1 VNSFFPESVKYVKY
15 RKTADTGG
23 TAMRKIGILGL
34 IGVLAL
40 FLAGCGGG
48 SSGPDIFVSDI
59 LSLDGADDGD
69 IGRDVAGVYSVF
81 TSADPPNTVIVSDN
95 PADNRRG
102 FVSFSITSIPSGAA
116 IRSATIFLPIFRAT
130 PEIGSLSVSLFVD
143 MVSFPSLDTLVTQG
157 SLDAIYNGTV
167 LLQGPTLSVFP
178 GEANTDKS
186 FDARDAFLEARRL
199 GFSTL
204 QIRLEAAFGDV
215 EIDDLL
221 LVDGTGTPLLR
232 VEYF

>member
-1 VNSFFPESVKYVKY
+1 MY

-34 IGVLAL
+34 VGIFAL
-40 FLAGCGGG
+40 VLAGCGGG
-48 SSGPDIFVSDI
+48 SSGPDLVVRDI
-59 LSLDGADDGD
+59 LSMGGANDGD
-69 IGRDVAGVYSVF
+69 IGVDALGVFTVF

-116 IRSATIFLPIFRAT
+116 IQNATIFLPIFRAT
-130 PEIGSLSVSLFVD
+130 PVFGSPSVSLFVD
-143 MVSFPSLDTLVTQG
+143 MVNFPSLDTLLTQG

-178 GEANTDKS
+178 GDANTDRS
-186 FDARDAFLEARRL
+186 FDARDALLEARRL

-204 QIRLEAAFGDV
+204 QIRLEALSGDV

-221 LVDGTGTPLLR
+221 QADGTGTPLLR

>member
-1 VNSFFPESVKYVKY
+1 M
-15 RKTADTGG
+15 GG
-23 TAMRKIGILGL
+23 AN
-34 IGVLAL
+34 
-40 FLAGCGGG
+40 
-48 SSGPDIFVSDI
+48 
-59 LSLDGADDGD
+59 DGD
-69 IGRDVAGVYSVF
+69 IGRDASGVFTVF

-102 FVSFSITSIPSGAA
+102 FLSFSITSIPAGAS
-116 IRSATIFLPIFRAT
+116 IQSVTIFLPVFRAT
-130 PEIGSLSVSLFVD
+130 PVIGSPSVSLFVD
-143 MVSFPSLDTLVTQG
+143 MVSFPPLDTLVTQG
-157 SLDAIYNGTV
+157 SLDAIYNGAV

-178 GEANTDKS
+178 GDANTDKS

-204 QIRLEAAFGDV
+204 QIRLEALSGDV

-221 LVDGTGTPLLR
+221 DVNGNGTPLLR